1 MACIGIPQIK
11 YREFS
16 EYIHNKTAL
25 NRLPINGSLEINFSC
40 NLKCMHCYCPD
51 PFNRRQMSFEE
62 IRSIID
68 GIEKAGC
75 LWLTITGGE
84 PLLRADFKDIYLY
97 AKRKGLIITL
107 FTNATLLTEGLA
119 DFLKEYPPFAVEVSL
134 YGATKKTYE
143 KITAVEGS
151 YERCL
156 RGINLLK
163 KREIP
168 LRLKTM
174 LMQANK
180 HELEGMKQ
188 FAKKLGY
195 EFRFDPFL
203 NPKLDG
209 NKTPCSLRISPEE
222 ILELDIA
229 DEKRKK
235 GWQDF
240 CEKFPKPVKTDFL
253 YACSAGRSSFHI
265 DPQGRLCLCIIVRE
279 PAYDLLCGSFEEGW
293 GKFFPEILKRK
304 KSSACECSECEL
316 RDLCG
321 TCAGWSE
328 LENGREE
335 EVVDYLCKVAHLRAK
350 EFGFGRYKKTG
361 LSV

>member
-11 YREFS
+11 YCEFS
-16 EYIHNKTAL
+16 EYIHTKAAEK
-25 NRLPINGSLEINFSC
+25 RLPINGSFEINFRC
-40 NLKCMHCYCPD
+40 NLKCVHCYCPD
-51 PFNRRQMSFEE
+51 SFDQKQMSFKE
-62 IRSIID
+62 ICTVID
-68 GIEKAGC
+68 EIEKAGC

-84 PLLRADFKDIYLY
+84 PLLREDFKDIYLY

-107 FTNATLLTEGLA
+107 FTNATLLTEELA

-134 YGATKKTYE
+134 YGVTKKTYE

-156 RGINLLK
+156 RGIDLLK
-163 KREIP
+163 KRGVP

-180 HELEGMKQ
+180 HELEGMKEL
-188 FAKKLGY
+188 AEKLEC

-209 NKTPCSLRISPEE
+209 NKTPCGFRISSEE
-222 ILELDIA
+222 ILELDLA

-240 CEKFPKPVKTDFL
+240 CEKFPQPVKTDLL

-265 DPQGRLCLCIIVRE
+265 DPLGSLCLCIIVRE
-279 PAYDLLCGSFEEGW
+279 PAYDLLSGSFEEGW
-293 GKFFPEILKRK
+293 GKFFPEILKQK
-304 KSSACECSECEL
+304 KSSASECSVCEL

-321 TCAGWSE
+321 NCAGWSV
-328 LENGREE
+328 LENGKQE
-335 EVVDYLCKVAHLRAK
+335 EVVDYLCKIAHLRAK
-350 EFGFGRYKKTG
+350 EFGFGRYKKTNKRR
-361 LSV
+361 